1 VTRFPVKKNSSCSG
15 TRKYISAT
23 DVGRQPANFSQV
35 ICFLCHLVSGCVLSS
50 SVESNSVASRTV
62 AHQIPLPME
71 FSRREQWSG
80 VPFPTAGDLPDPGI
94 EPVSLVSPALA
105 GRLFTISATWE
116 ALWTVVLNPKESV
129 EYLHGPLPLA
139 LPCLPVLE
147 SSGTICFSICPPFQ
161 TSPGL

>member
-1 VTRFPVKKNSSCSG
+1 MTRFPVKKNSSCSG

-105 GRLFTISATWE
+105 GRFYTASTTWE
-116 ALWTVVLNPKESV
+116 LMTAFNLNHFHQGHTSRCNHIGKVRAFIHEF
-129 EYLHGPLPLA
+129 
-139 LPCLPVLE
+139 
-147 SSGTICFSICPPFQ
+147 SGDT
-161 TSPGL
+161 L